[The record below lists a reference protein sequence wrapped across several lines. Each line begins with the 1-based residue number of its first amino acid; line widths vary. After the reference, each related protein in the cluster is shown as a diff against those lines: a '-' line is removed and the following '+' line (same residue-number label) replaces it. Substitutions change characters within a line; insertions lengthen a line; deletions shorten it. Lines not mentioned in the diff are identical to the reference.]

1 MTRRLLGAAGGLG
14 VAILVI
20 VVANIDLWIGT
31 DFPLMPPMGRFEAAL
46 TLVLFPIIGAFAAGD
61 GE

>member
-1 MTRRLLGAAGGLG
+1 MKRRLLGALTGLG

-31 DFPLMPPMGRFEAAL
+31 DFPLMPPMGRAEATL
-46 TLVLFPIIGAFAAGD
+46 TLILFPIFGVFAVGSE
-61 GE
+61 G